1 MNLACGIFA
10 IALLNHRPVAFI
22 GHNEIMLVK
31 LEPILYGSVV
41 HLGAE
46 AGLLHQYVWAF
57 LKGTQI

>member
-46 AGLLHQYVWAF
+46 AGLLHQYV
-57 LKGTQI
+57 